1 MKNTHLTIAATLLTA
16 AGLVPSTAP
25 AQGYTENFTG
35 TTTTNQ
41 WYYLTGACLT
51 MGTVP
56 TNPTIGTPGAYFMP
70 GCKNLP
76 YYNGSPLP
84 EFGGD
89 TGTLPDLT
97 AGALRFTDWFSQTG
111 AILSAFSF
119 PLTGSGAQGLQVS
132 FTSVTYEGDSGGSGG
147 DGADGMS
154 FFLQDAT
161 YPADVG
167 AFGGSLAYSCSNTN
181 NSGTL
186 NPLTGLPRGYDGLQG
201 GFIGLGIDEYGN
213 FLNQGDNTATG
224 WNYVPGRIGLRG
236 AGSTNWKWL
245 STNYPTYYPSTL
257 TIAQSAAAVQQACQT
272 GYVWNWTNPA
282 APVKTTIQLSDYAA
296 IPGAWS
302 LLPSGRKIA
311 NESAT
316 MRSQAIPI
324 VYNLS
329 ITPSTNSAG
338 TSISLLSLSYSYNGG
353 ALQNVITN
361 QDITAGGTIP
371 VPANVRFGFAGST
384 GGSRNIHEIMCFQA
398 TPPNLSQS
406 SAGLNQKESAKVE
419 TGTQVY
425 FAYYNPTT
433 LAGSLTSQYVGQPV
447 GDTNPNDLVI
457 SSTINWDGA
466 CVLTGLTSGQVCDAT
481 GPTGPV
487 PAEAPASR
495 VILTWNG
502 STGVPFEWSNLTAGE
517 QAALDSG
524 DAAAAAATPPDA
536 PPNNYSRLNYLRGD
550 RSNEQTPTSVTTFA
564 GTFRA
569 RPSVLADIIDSSPTW
584 VGPPSSSYPNT
595 WSDLYRGSSDP
606 TPENSGQTYGTFASV
621 SGSLARLNVVYAGA
635 NDGLLHGFRSGSYSN
650 ATTYQA
656 GTNDGLE
663 VLAYMPGAVVNSI
676 QTATLPAT
684 GTQPVYNSP
693 SDYSDP
699 QYGHHFDVDAAP
711 GTGDLYYLGAW
722 HTWLVGGLG
731 PGGNAIYAL
740 DVTDPTQFS
749 ETNASTLVIGE
760 WSTSVG
766 TTTTTSTTS
775 GGVTTNTTTNVAP
788 FVKSTTLSC
797 QNDTSSTN
805 PCGNHLGKTYGVPQ
819 IRRFHN
825 GSWGAVFGNGG
836 GSVGGD
842 AVIYVMLVN
851 PSIGPSGG
859 ITFYY
864 LSTSTGSAGSPNG
877 IYYANTA
884 DLDGDDITD
893 YVYAGDLQGHIWRFD
908 LTSVNPAQWGVDN
921 AGGNSIVTGGG
932 VATPLY
938 TTPTGQPITT
948 RVLGVAIPN
957 GGGNSRILIE
967 FGTGEQTPFT
977 NTSPSAFETTQQALY
992 GIWDWNFNTWNAHAI
1007 VQYDSLG
1014 SLSTPL
1020 SGTTNLLQ
1028 QSISGTYAATV
1039 ANTGT
1044 DYRTVTGYAV
1054 CWADTAGCSQY
1065 GWYVNLVSGNAY
1077 PPDPAVPQNGNANY
1091 ANAPMV
1097 WEQVIYNPTILFGAF
1112 VVNTTI
1118 PGASASTMCFS
1129 SEAAGWTMAVN
1140 PASGGAFTVSSFD
1153 NPGNHTPI
1161 NVTTS
1166 TTVSGNT
1173 DTQTYGISG
1182 IAAGGTGSVSG
1193 VLGGTQAYGIMQTS
1207 GGVAGPGTGGTCVGA
1222 GCAVAPKY
1230 PLALTQHGLVGKRI
1244 TWTQRR

>member
-1 MKNTHLTIAATLLTA
+1 MINTKSTIAALLLTA
-16 AGLVPSTAP
+16 AGVVPATAP
-25 AQGYTENFTG
+25 AQNYTENFTG
-35 TTTTNQ
+35 TTTSNQ
-41 WYYLTGACLT
+41 WNYLNGACLT
-51 MGTVP
+51 MGTTP
-56 TNPTIGTPGAYFMP
+56 TSGSIGTAGAYFMP
-70 GCKNLP
+70 GCVNLP

-89 TGTLPDLT
+89 TGTLPDT
-97 AGALRFTDWFSQTG
+97 TSGALRFTDWYSQTG
-111 AILSAFSF
+111 AILSNFTF

-132 FTSVTYEGDSGGSGG
+132 FTSVTYEGDSGGGG
-147 DGADGMS
+147 ADGADGMS

-167 AFGGSLAYSCSNTN
+167 AFGGSLAYSCSNAN

-186 NPLTGLPRGYDGLQG
+186 NPITGRPRGYDGLLG

-224 WNYVPGRIGLRG
+224 YGYVPGRIGLRG
-236 AGSTNWKWL
+236 AGSTTWYWL
-245 STNYPTYYPSTL
+245 STNYASYYPSTL
-257 TIAQSAAAVQQACQT
+257 TLAQAASAVQQACQT
-272 GYVWNWTNPA
+272 GYVWDWSNPA
-282 APVKTTIQLSDYAA
+282 SPTETAIKLADYAV
-296 IPGAWS
+296 IPGAYS

-316 MRSQAIPI
+316 TRAQGTPI

-329 ITPSTNSAG
+329 ITPGTNSAG

-433 LAGSLTSQYVGQPV
+433 LAGSITSQYVGVPV
-447 GDTNPNDLVI
+447 GDTNPNDLAI
-457 SSTINWDGA
+457 SSTINWDGS
-466 CVLTGLTSGQVCDAT
+466 CVLTGLTAGQVCDAT

-487 PAEAPASR
+487 PPQGPTSR

-502 STGVPFEWSNLTAGE
+502 STGVPFEWTNLTPG
-517 QAALDSG
+517 QQNALDSG
-524 DAAAAAATPPDA
+524 DAAAAAAA
-536 PPNNYSRLNYLRGD
+536 PPNAPPYNYSRLNFLRGD
-550 RSNEQTPTSVTTFA
+550 RSNEQTPTSSTTFV

-569 RPSVLADIIDSSPTW
+569 RTSVLGDIIDSSPTW
-584 VGPPSSSYPNT
+584 VGPPNASYSSWADAYQ
-595 WSDLYRGSSDP
+595 GSADP
-606 TPENSGQTYGTFASV
+606 TPENSGQTYATFASV
-621 SGSLARLNVVYAGA
+621 AGSLTRTNVVYAGA

-656 GTNDGLE
+656 ATNDGSE
-663 VLAYMPGAVVNSI
+663 VLAYMPGAVLGSI
-676 QTATLPAT
+676 QTASLPPT
-684 GTQPVYNSP
+684 GTQPVYNSA
-693 SDYSDP
+693 SNYSDP
-699 QYGHHFDVDAAP
+699 QYGHHYDVDAAP
-711 GTGDLYYLGAW
+711 GTGDLFYLGQW

-740 DVTDPTQFS
+740 DVTNPAQFS
-749 ETNASTLVIGE
+749 ETNASSIVIGE
-760 WSTSVG
+760 WSTSIG
-766 TTTTTSTTS
+766 TTTTTSTTTA
-775 GGVTTNTTTNVAP
+775 GVTTNTVTSVPP
-788 FVKSTTLSC
+788 FVRNTSLSC
-797 QNDTSSTN
+797 ANDSSAAN

-825 GSWGAVFGNGG
+825 GSWGAVFGNGS

-842 AVIYVMLVN
+842 GGIYIMLVN

-864 LSTSTGSAGSPNG
+864 LSTSTGSAASPNG
-877 IYYANTA
+877 IYYATTA
-884 DLDGDDITD
+884 DLDGDNIAD
-893 YVYAGDLQGHIWRFD
+893 YVYAGDLKGNVWRFD
-908 LTSVNPAQWGVDN
+908 VTSVNPAQWGVDN
-921 AGGNSIVTGGG
+921 AGGNSIATGGG
-932 VATPLY
+932 VPTPLY
-938 TTPTGQPITT
+938 TTPSGQPITT

-957 GGGNSRILIE
+957 AGGNQRVMIE
-967 FGTGEQTPFT
+967 FGTGEQTPFS
-977 NTSPSAFETTQQALY
+977 NTQGSTFPATQQALY
-992 GIWDWNFNTWNAHAI
+992 GIWDWNFNTWNAKSI
-1007 VQYDSLG
+1007 VPYDSLG
-1014 SLSTPL
+1014 SVTPL
-1020 SGTTNLLQ
+1020 SGTANLLQ

-1039 ANTGT
+1039 ANTGS
-1044 DYRTVTGYAV
+1044 DYRTVTNYAV
-1054 CWADTAGCSQY
+1054 CWADTLGCSQY
-1065 GWYVNLVSGNAY
+1065 GWYMNLTSGNAY
-1077 PPDPAVPQNGNANY
+1077 PPDPALPQNGNANY
-1091 ANAPMV
+1091 ANAPVV

-1118 PGASASTMCFS
+1118 PPATAATMCFS
-1129 SEAAGWTMAVN
+1129 SATSGWTMAID

-1153 NPGNHTPI
+1153 NPATHTPI
-1161 NVTTS
+1161 NVTAS
-1166 TTVSGNT
+1166 TVVNGNN
-1173 DTQTYGISG
+1173 DTQSFGISG
-1182 IAAGGTGSVSG
+1182 IAGGGTGSVSG
-1193 VLGGTQAYGIMQTS
+1193 VLGGIQAYGIMQTS
-1207 GGVAGPGTGGTCVGA
+1207 GGVVGPGNPGAPCISNCGLGGNTNLVW
-1222 GCAVAPKY
+1222 
-1230 PLALTQHGLVGKRI
+1230 LTKHALVGNRI